1 MGTLAGTESR
11 HDTFCECDQIQRINP
26 RRINPHHFV
35 TFNC

>member
-11 HDTFCECDQIQRINP
+11 HDTFCECDQLERINP
-26 RRINPHHFV
+26 RGKIHHFV